1 MGRAGEE
8 TTKIQREEGSILHEI
23 SGKPILVGSEGMLG
37 QGVCGWGGLGRGTR
51 KVGG

>member
-8 TTKIQREEGSILHEI
+8 ITKIQREEGSILQEI

-37 QGVCGWGGLGRGTR
+37 QGDLWVGAFGGVVLGR
-51 KVGG
+51 